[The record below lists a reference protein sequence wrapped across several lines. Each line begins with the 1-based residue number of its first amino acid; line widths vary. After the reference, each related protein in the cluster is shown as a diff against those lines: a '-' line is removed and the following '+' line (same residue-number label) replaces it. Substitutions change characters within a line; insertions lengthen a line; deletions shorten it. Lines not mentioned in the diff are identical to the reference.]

1 MIQYFVVKEDP
12 MVLTFIKNYGA
23 HVVSVLSLLI
33 IASCAGISRT
43 ETAKVRSTSFNKNF
57 KNSP

>member
-1 MIQYFVVKEDP
+1 